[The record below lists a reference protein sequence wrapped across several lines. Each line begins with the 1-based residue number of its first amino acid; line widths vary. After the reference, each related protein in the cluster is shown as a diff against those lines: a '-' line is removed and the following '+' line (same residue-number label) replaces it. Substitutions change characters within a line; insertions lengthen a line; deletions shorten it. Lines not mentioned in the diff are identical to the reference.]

1 MFFLH
6 LRQKN
11 FNYAPMPSVFIEIK
25 KVKKTPQKEEYKL
38 EMEGV
43 QTKDIRSY
51 RVWGVSHAEEAFLKE
66 LGIYDECKG
75 EMTCLYMY
83 PKDGETRTKEIIVAE
98 SMVAFSGRL
107 DATKVMPL
115 KN

>member
-11 FNYAPMPSVFIEIK
+11 FNPASMPPALIEIK
-25 KVKKTPQKEEYKL
+25 KVKKNENRYKL

-43 QTKDIRSY
+43 QLKDIRSY
-51 RVWGVSHAEEAFLKE
+51 RVWGTNELEVKFLQDVG
-66 LGIYDECKG
+66 LYDECKG

-83 PKDGETRTKEIIVAE
+83 PKEGETKTTPIIIAE
-98 SMVAFSGRL
+98 SMAAFSNRIE
-107 DATKVMPL
+107 AIKVL
-115 KN
+115 AFKD